1 MNVSPIVN
9 NNIYSFG
16 SNSKTNKNTKNQQ
29 SNNENPI
36 SKKGEKAILAK
47 AAFIG
52 GLGLGARLLFELMD
66 GDFIFETLGDSAERI
81 VEKQH
86 KNAKGSKK
94 LLLELGATAGL
105 IGIFIG
111 GFALLYTLFKAP
123 NINYNGNLN
132 AFKKGKDMDVYIKGN
147 ETEKELYTQMNNKA
161 KNATEEEKE
170 KLRMQYAQMQIAKN
184 KIPDFIKT
192 K

>member
-9 NNIYSFG
+9 NSIYSFG
-16 SNSKTNKNTKNQQ
+16 SNSKTNKNAKTQQ
-29 SNNENPI
+29 PNNGNPV
-36 SKKGEKAILAK
+36 SKTGEKAVLAK

-52 GLGLGARLLFELMD
+52 GLGLGAKLLYELID
-66 GDFIFETLGDSAERI
+66 GDFLFETLCNSAERI

-86 KNAKGSKK
+86 KNAKGNKK

-105 IGIFIG
+105 IGLFIG
-111 GFALLYTLFKAP
+111 GVALLYTLFKAP
-123 NINYNGNLN
+123 SINYKGNINAHKNS
-132 AFKKGKDMDVYIKGN
+132 KDMDVYIKGN
-147 ETEKELYTQMNNKA
+147 ETEKELYTQMNDKA

-170 KLRMQYAQMQIAKN
+170 KLRMQYAQMQMAKN
-184 KIPDFIKT
+184 KVPDFIKN

>member
-9 NNIYSFG
+9 NSIYSFG
-16 SNSKTNKNTKNQQ
+16 SNSKTNKHTKNQQ
-29 SNNENPI
+29 QNNGNPI
-36 SKKGEKAILAK
+36 SKNGEKAVLAK

-52 GLGLGARLLFELMD
+52 GLGLGAKLLFELMD
-66 GDFIFETLGDSAERI
+66 GDFIFETLGNSAEKI

-86 KNAKGSKK
+86 KNVNGNKK
-94 LLLELGATAGL
+94 LLLELGAAAGL
-105 IGIFIG
+105 IGLFIG
-111 GFALLYTLFKAP
+111 GVALLYTLFKAP
-123 NINYNGNLN
+123 SINYNGNIN
-132 AFKKGKDMDVYIKGN
+132 AYKKGKDMDVYIKGN
-147 ETEKELYTQMNNKA
+147 ETEKELYTQMNDKA

-170 KLRMQYAQMQIAKN
+170 NLRMQYAQMQMAKN